1 LGEKQTDIMKR
12 FRGFVVK
19 EFYHIFRDYR
29 TLLILF
35 GMPAVQLLLFGYV
48 ITNEIKNAKIAVYDL
63 SKDEVT
69 RKITEKIISSG
80 YFILEK
86 NLSGYNEITTSF
98 REGNIKLV
106 IIFQPDF
113 AHDLEKTGH
122 ANMQILGDAS
132 DPNTA
137 NILVNYAR
145 GIVNDYIIST
155 NISKLPLRII
165 PEFQMAYNPE
175 LKGVYMFVPGIM
187 AMLLMLISA
196 LMTSLSITK
205 EKELGTM
212 EMLLVSP
219 LRPIQIII
227 GKVIPYVLLAF
238 TDACIILL
246 MGKYVFGVPVEGN
259 IVLLL
264 SEALLFITTAL
275 SLGIL
280 ISSLTNSQQI
290 AMTVS
295 LVALMLPTILL
306 SGFIFPIEN
315 MPVVMQWLCQIMPPK
330 YFIIIIKSIMLKG
343 NGFSYIWKETLVL
356 AGFTMV
362 FIMLSIKKFNVRIG

>member
-1 LGEKQTDIMKR
+1 MKR
-12 FRGFVVK
+12 FWGFVVK

-86 NLSGYNEITTSF
+86 NLLNYNDIGKSF
-98 REGNIKLV
+98 QEGEIKLV
-106 IIFQPDF
+106 IVFQPGF
-113 AHDLEKTGH
+113 AHDLEKTGK

-145 GIVNDYIIST
+145 RIVNDYIFST

-165 PEFQMAYNPE
+165 PEFRMQYNPE

-196 LMTSLSITK
+196 LMTSLSITR

-219 LRPIQIII
+219 LRPVQIII
-227 GKVIPYVLLAF
+227 GKVIPYVFLAF
-238 TDACIILL
+238 ADACIILF
-246 MGKYVFGVPVEGN
+246 MGKYVFGVPVQGN
-259 IVLLL
+259 ILLL
-264 SEALLFITTAL
+264 LAEALLFIITAL

-290 AMTVS
+290 AMMVS

-315 MPVVMQWLCQIMPPK
+315 MPVILQLLCQIIPPK

-343 NGFSYIWKETLVL
+343 NGFGYIWKETLIL
-356 AGFTMV
+356 AGFAMV
-362 FIMLSIKKFNVRIG
+362 FIILSIKKFKVRIG

>member
-1 LGEKQTDIMKR
+1 MKR
-12 FRGFVVK
+12 FTGFVIK

-48 ITNEIKNAKIAVYDL
+48 ITNEIKDARIAIYDV

-69 RKITEKIISSG
+69 RKISEKILSSG

-86 NLSGYNEITTSF
+86 NLNNYSQIGQTF
-98 REGNIKLV
+98 REGKTKLV
-106 IIFQPDF
+106 IVFGSKF
-113 AHDLEKTGH
+113 AEKLQQEGK
-122 ANMQILGDAS
+122 AELQILGDAS

-137 NILVNYAR
+137 NILVNYAT
-145 GIVNDYIIST
+145 GIINNYLISI
-155 NISKLPLRII
+155 NVEQIPMRII
-165 PEFQMAYNPE
+165 PEVRMQYNPG
-175 LKGVYMFVPGIM
+175 LKGVFMFVPGIM

-196 LMTSLSITK
+196 LMTSLSITR

-212 EMLLVSP
+212 ELLLVSP

-227 GKVIPYVLLAF
+227 GKVIPYVVLAF
-238 TDACIILL
+238 IDSCIILG
-246 MGKYVFGVPVEGN
+246 MGKFVFDVPIEGN

-264 SEALLFITTAL
+264 AESLLYITMAL

-280 ISSLTNSQQI
+280 ISSITNSQQV
-290 AMTVS
+290 AMTLS

-306 SGFIFPIEN
+306 SGFIFPVEN
-315 MPVVMQWLCQIMPPK
+315 MPVILQVLCYLMPPK
-330 YFIIIIKSIMLKG
+330 YFITIIKDIMLKG
-343 NGFSYIWKETLVL
+343 NGFIYVWKETLIL
-356 AGFTMV
+356 ALFTVV
-362 FIMLSIKKFNVRIG
+362 FILTSIKKFKIRLA